1 MWIAISIL
9 SIALGICSYY
19 LIEYWYD
26 NKLLK
31 AKYNRTNENLI
42 AVEAKNWNLEQKVK
56 RLQALVNTAPKD
68 NSKDLLKEIK
78 ELNIILDDKESHI
91 ISLDND
97 ITHLRYILKNNKTNS
112 NRSVKQQQHTKNKEE
127 SFYTKVIGIY
137 KPYHF
142 VEKEFLKDLEML
154 IKIKHLKS

>member
-42 AVEAKNWNLEQKVK
+42 AIEAKNWNLEQKVK
-56 RLQALVNTAPKD
+56 RLQALVNTSPKD
-68 NSKDLLKEIK
+68 NSKDLLKEIN
-78 ELNIILDDKESHI
+78 ELNIILDDKEAHI
-91 ISLDND
+91 ISLDNE
-97 ITHLRYILKNNKTNS
+97 ISFLKSMMNKPNI
-112 NRSVKQQQHTKNKEE
+112 RSAKKQQHAKN
-127 SFYTKVIGIY
+127 
-137 KPYHF
+137 
-142 VEKEFLKDLEML
+142 
-154 IKIKHLKS
+154 

>member
-91 ISLDND
+91 IALDND
-97 ITHLRYILKNNKTNS
+97 ISFLKSMMNKPN

-137 KPYHF
+137 KPYSF
-142 VEKEFLKDLEML
+142 IEKEFLKDLEML